1 MLVSTMTR
9 DPTPRDDS
17 QVMASVDESAS
28 RPSLVIADISTEE
41 AWLSVRQ
48 SDAAVLEEW
57 C

>member
-1 MLVSTMTR
+1 MTP
-9 DPTPRDDS
+9 DPTPRENS
-17 QVMASVDESAS
+17 EVMASVDESAP
-28 RPSLVIADISTEE
+28 RPAFVIADISTEE

>member
-1 MLVSTMTR
+1 MTR

-17 QVMASVDESAS
+17 QVMASVDESTS